1 MKKEQNSH
9 KNKNYHRI
17 SFVMNDE
24 EFQLTER
31 YCQKYKIKNKTKLM
45 KEAIIRTLMK
55 QLDEDRPTLF
65 DQEL

>member
-1 MKKEQNSH
+1 MKKEQISH
-9 KNKNYHRI
+9 KKKNYHRI

-24 EFQLTER
+24 EYQLTER